1 MNYMDLILRIKM
13 AASADEDESQD
24 ALELVV
30 ENVAAHLTDRT
41 RREFAAALPDELQS
55 AAQMVP
61 TANHIDEDIIE
72 QLMDLEDVDESNARK
87 RIPGN
92 AGIFYLVELQGLKP
106 WTSSM
111 PWKRSS
117 QLSYSPV
124 RPRKYTLSS
133 VGFLVVVAVTNTIT
147 SEHVAVDWHGQHKGN
162 CQGNCH
168 APPEEPACHEGIHGP
183 GNEPLQ
189 RIVDDDHAKD
199 GYGIGA

>member
-87 RIPGN
+87 RIR
-92 AGIFYLVELQGLKP
+92 AAWQAVRDIFDSREVDD
-106 WTSSM
+106 
-111 PWKRSS
+111 
-117 QLSYSPV
+117 
-124 RPRKYTLSS
+124 
-133 VGFLVVVAVTNTIT
+133 IT
-147 SEHVAVDWHGQHKGN
+147 SELPRQVVA
-162 CQGNCH
+162 
-168 APPEEPACHEGIHGP
+168 ALE
-183 GNEPLQ
+183 
-189 RIVDDDHAKD
+189 
-199 GYGIGA
+199 